1 MQATSGTTLD
11 HNTIYNSGRNGI
23 NIVNTNSNFDISSND
38 ISRFGFLT
46 RDLGGIYTNSIDAG
60 SSSIDGNVI
69 HDGRLSTAATSGD
82 PTLAGIYLDE
92 GSTGFTVLRNVVH
105 DVPYGAVLN
114 KPSTNNSVVNNTFWN
129 NSSAAMSSQFSGD
142 FSVATYNNLANRNS
156 FTGSDQQHNLY
167 TTTDPF
173 VNSAAGDYRLKNPSA
188 PIDYGI
194 VVPGLV
200 TTYTGAAP
208 DAGAIEYGSS
218 NLTAG
223 ANFKAWTFGNQTTA
237 PLSVAATVKYDNTL
251 SMTGNLQVGNPTT
264 TSGSANLR
272 RAFVQFGLPNITGQ
286 IDKAVLRIYETS
298 GANNANGSVNLY
310 QLTSSWDGTF
320 AGLANGS
327 LVGTGWDAEGLELY
341 NDIDVTAIVA
351 GWLANPSSNYGF
363 SLIGSES
370 GDNRNTAK
378 YFDGFYGVT
387 SPQLVVTYTV
397 PEPGILALLGTGLT
411 ALLAYAMRRRKE
423 DRMSG
428 GG

>member
-1 MQATSGTTLD
+1 
-11 HNTIYNSGRNGI
+11 
-23 NIVNTNSNFDISSND
+23 
-38 ISRFGFLT
+38 
-46 RDLGGIYTNSIDAG
+46 
-60 SSSIDGNVI
+60 
-69 HDGRLSTAATSGD
+69 
-82 PTLAGIYLDE
+82 
-92 GSTGFTVLRNVVH
+92 
-105 DVPYGAVLN
+105 
-114 KPSTNNSVVNNTFWN
+114 
-129 NSSAAMSSQFSGD
+129 MSSQFSGD

-194 VVPGLV
+194 VVPGLI
-200 TTYTGAAP
+200 TTYTGAGARRRGHRVWQQQLDRRRELQSMDLWQSNYRAAVGGRNGQVRQHSEHDRKPSGGQSDHHQRLCQPPPGIRAVWPAEHHRP
-208 DAGAIEYGSS
+208 DRQGH
-218 NLTAG
+218 
-223 ANFKAWTFGNQTTA
+223 
-237 PLSVAATVKYDNTL
+237 VA
-251 SMTGNLQVGNPTT
+251 
-264 TSGSANLR
+264 
-272 RAFVQFGLPNITGQ
+272 
-286 IDKAVLRIYETS
+286 IYETS

-310 QLTSSWDGTF
+310 QLTSSSDGTF

-341 NDIDVTAIVA
+341 NEIDVTAIVA

-411 ALLAYAMRRRKE
+411 ALLAYPMRRRKE

-428 GG
+428 GGSWAGGQAFFHRLKSGDRQIRV